1 MVSGCKSFRMSVCP
15 QRTQTGNISVK
26 FGVGNF
32 YENLSRNSKCDY
44 NPAQMSGAEH
54 AEFVRFIVVV
64 GDIKPL

>member
-1 MVSGCKSFRMSVCP
+1 
-15 QRTQTGNISVK
+15 VK

-44 NPAQMSGAEH
+44 NQAQMSGAVH
-54 AEFVRFIVVV
+54 AEFVPFIVVA